1 VYAQE
6 FASHRFIAG
15 RAPPQP
21 YAAIDTENSALEMPS
36 SKPPVWAVRKPP
48 PGSSIAA
55 RARVWEAKFES
66 LRESPSGQGGVEDY
80 EDPEFMQALRMAK
93 KAAELLH
100 SGNPNLIPKNFDK
113 DDGKWS
119 VPDFG
124 IDFERSQS
132 LPVHSSPPRIL
143 RGMPPPP
150 PRLSSG
156 SVATPT
162 GTSAVPTGSA
172 RSPMTPP
179 TASGDSTSGD
189 SSADSSGD
197 ASGDAPSEGDRSARH
212 SSQEWLARQCD
223 FIEGTDDW
231 DEEALRAE
239 LEAETE
245 MARAASMPTMPTR
258 GNSWSKGLPPVLRLT
273 RAAPTTRL
281 VGGLD
286 SASST
291 ALSLRRRMTPTL
303 SWSKAKQPPIETIE
317 ADLPPPPPPPRRK
330 HQDEVQPP
338 PAWTPVQPTPLGSV
352 REESPSAAQE
362 HTSPPATSATSAMIA
377 DGRGATPPDAWP
389 HRISFA
395 TMALAPL
402 PEGLPPPPPPRRRRK
417 AEDTKMWL

>member
-1 VYAQE
+1 MYAQE
-6 FASHRFIAG
+6 FASHRFVAG

-36 SKPPVWAVRKPP
+36 SKPPVWAVRRPP

-55 RARVWEAKFES
+55 RARVWEAKFKS
-66 LRESPSGQGGVEDY
+66 LRESPSGQAGGVEDY

-223 FIEGTDDW
+223 FIEVRTLTLTPSRPHVLTSSPSPSPSPFALTLTPSHPHILIRPRPHPPYPHTPTTPPHPHTRVAEPAVGT
-231 DEEALRAE
+231 
-239 LEAETE
+239 
-245 MARAASMPTMPTR
+245 ARFPR
-258 GNSWSKGLPPVLRLT
+258 GECLLTLDT
-273 RAAPTTRL
+273 RALSTP
-281 VGGLD
+281 
-286 SASST
+286 ASSGH
-291 ALSLRRRMTPTL
+291 RR
-303 SWSKAKQPPIETIE
+303 
-317 ADLPPPPPPPRRK
+317 
-330 HQDEVQPP
+330 
-338 PAWTPVQPTPLGSV
+338 LG
-352 REESPSAAQE
+352 
-362 HTSPPATSATSAMIA
+362 
-377 DGRGATPPDAWP
+377 
-389 HRISFA
+389 
-395 TMALAPL
+395 
-402 PEGLPPPPPPRRRRK
+402 
-417 AEDTKMWL
+417 